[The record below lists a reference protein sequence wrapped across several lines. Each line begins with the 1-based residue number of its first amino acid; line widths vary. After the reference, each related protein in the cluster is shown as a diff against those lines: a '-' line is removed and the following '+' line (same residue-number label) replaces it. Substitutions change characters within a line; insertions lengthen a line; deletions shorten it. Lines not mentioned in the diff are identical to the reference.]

1 MESSSGK
8 IRQSSY
14 NHAASPRQDPPAG
27 DRKKAVA
34 APVRAAR
41 RADQERA
48 LLARSAPAH
57 RAGADARGAR
67 EPHGSARGGGRIAR
81 RGPSGDSPGRRCV
94 RGGGAAARALPH
106 RSRAHAVARRNPQ
119 RDGAAPRGRD
129 RIGRPRRR
137 ARLARPGAR
146 HLGGARCHRAC
157 RGERENGGR
166 RGPGLSSRHRRGDRQ
181 RRVPALSPVH
191 RPAPDPAPHGERAA
205 RADGRPAR
213 LPGPHSGRASQDLPG
228 DRAPRSERG
237 ARGDA
242 PPPHPLARALPT
254 ARGAT
259 QSSVVARILLTHS
272 PEALALYYGERSL
285 AGLKALGE
293 VKLHDGKEPLQGE
306 QLIRA
311 AESCEIIVSYRQSP
325 GPAEVFQRLPKLV
338 AFVRCAIDIRNIDVA
353 AASRAGVLVTQASAG
368 FVTSVAEMVLGFMV
382 DLSRGITRSTMDY
395 RAARVPK
402 AAMGRELRG
411 GTLGIIGYGAIGREV
426 SRMGKALGMRVLVN
440 DPYVKDVEKTSLDE
454 LLRQSD
460 YVVPLATAT
469 GETENLINA
478 AAFAKMKKS
487 AFFINVSR
495 GNLVD
500 EQALEAALDAGRLAG
515 CAMDVGRAPDQM
527 PTPRLAARRDVIAT
541 PHAAG
546 LTQPAIEH
554 QSLETVAQAGEI
566 LKGRAPKGAVNAGH
580 WTRKVER

>member
-14 NHAASPRQDPPAG
+14 NHAGSPRQDPPAG
-27 DRKKAVA
+27 GRKKALA
-34 APVRAAR
+34 PPVRAAR

-81 RGPSGDSPGRRCV
+81 RGPGGDSPGRRGV
-94 RGGGAAARALPH
+94 RVGGAAARALPH
-106 RSRAHAVARRNPQ
+106 RSRAHAVARR
-119 RDGAAPRGRD
+119 RSACHGAAPRGGD
-129 RIGRPRRR
+129 RVGRTRRR

-146 HLGGARCHRAC
+146 HCRCLGDDRL
-157 RGERENGGR
+157 RGSRRQIGGR
-166 RGPGLSSRHRRGDRQ
+166 RGPGAAPRHRRGDRQ

-213 LPGPHSGRASQDLPG
+213 LPRPDPGRASQDLPG
-228 DRAPRSERG
+228 DREPRSERG
-237 ARGDA
+237 ARCDA
-242 PPPHPLARALPT
+242 APSHPLARALPT
-254 ARGAT
+254 PGGAT
-259 QSSVVARILLTHS
+259 QSSVVVRILLTHS
-272 PEALALYYGERSL
+272 PEALALYYGERAL
-285 AGLKALGE
+285 KGLHNLGE
-293 VKLHDGKEPLQGE
+293 VRLHEGKEPLQGE

-311 AESCEIIVSYRQSP
+311 AENCEMIVSYRQSP
-325 GPAEVFQRLPKLV
+325 GPAEVFQRLPKLM
-338 AFVRCAIDIRNIDVA
+338 AFVLCAIDIRNIDVA
-353 AASRAGVLVTQASAG
+353 AASKAGVLVTQASAG

-395 RAARVPK
+395 RGGRVPK
-402 AAMGRELRG
+402 AAMGKELRG
-411 GTLGIIGYGAIGREV
+411 STLGVIGYGAIGKEV

-440 DPYVKDVEKTSLDE
+440 DPYVKDVEQASFDE

-469 GETENLINA
+469 GETENLVNA
-478 AAFAKMKKS
+478 GAFAKMKKG

-546 LTQPAIEH
+546 LTVPAIEH

-566 LKGRAPKGAVNAGH
+566 LKGRSPKGAVNAEH